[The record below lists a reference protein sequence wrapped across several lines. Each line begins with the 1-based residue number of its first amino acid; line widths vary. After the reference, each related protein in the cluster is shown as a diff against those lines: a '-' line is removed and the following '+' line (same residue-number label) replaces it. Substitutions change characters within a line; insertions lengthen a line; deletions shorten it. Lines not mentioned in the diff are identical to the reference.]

1 MQDTLFS
8 TTVTGVDRDH
18 ALARFSDPG
27 TSRQSDA
34 ALRTREGDA
43 NTIRSGTHRH
53 RALLCFYQA
62 DMTAEDVKVATGVDG
77 IWKRVSD
84 LKNMG
89 FIAPTG
95 HTRLSREGRES
106 EVLAITHAGREA
118 LERLA

>member
-18 ALARFSDPG
+18 ALARFSDPA
-27 TSRQSDA
+27 TSQLADS

-43 NTIRSGTHRH
+43 NTIRPGTHRH
-53 RALLCFYQA
+53 RALLCFSRR
-62 DMTAEDVKVATGVDG
+62 DMIAEEVKLETGVDG

-95 HTRLSREGRES
+95 RTRLSREGRES
-106 EVLAITHAGREA
+106 EVLEITEAGREA